1 MDSTIGKRWVVY
13 TPPTPG
19 GTRQREAVVLFA
31 PIIFSLYALGAVI
44 ITVYTLGEVH
54 LLYYYYLRHRRAAG
68 KAAPRPLDLAEL
80 PPVTVQIAMYNELY
94 VAEHVIDACAQLD
107 YPHDRLEIQVCDD
120 STDESYDVA
129 RRRIEHWR
137 AQGVNIQHRHRKDRS
152 GYKAGALAAATAR
165 ATGEFIAIFD
175 ADFRPAPDFL
185 RRTLPHFRD
194 RHVGIVQTR
203 WGHLNRTY
211 SILTYVQSVLLD
223 MFFIIEHKGRAV
235 LGAFLRFNG
244 SGGVWRKKCLEDSG
258 GWSADTLCEDLDLCF
273 RAQLR
278 GWTVVYDDTIISP
291 AEVPVTMSDFKAQQY
306 RWVKGKAQ
314 VIRKLLPAI
323 WVARI
328 PPVIKMHALF
338 DLLNIFAGSSVLVLA
353 LCSVPLTYIAWKQPE
368 YNRYMAY
375 VSFGLSN
382 LIIAPWFALIVL
394 KSYYAGGWRVT
405 KEFFTVFPPLV
416 ATVVGMPLFQTAAML
431 DGFFGFGG
439 SGSFHKTAKYN
450 ITQRT
455 DRWRDKL
462 YSPKRISGT
471 TLVEGLLAVFFAFAT
486 WFSISLH
493 NWGALPF
500 QVALV
505 CGYSYIFLRSVLKA

>member
-1 MDSTIGKRWVVY
+1 MGSLHTAQ
-13 TPPTPG
+13 PG
-19 GTRQREAVVLFA
+19 RYQHREAVVLFA

-44 ITVYTLGEVH
+44 ITVYTLGELH
-54 LLYYYYLRHRRAAG
+54 LLYYYYQRHRQAG
-68 KAAPRPLDLAEL
+68 TPSPKPLDAANL
-80 PPVTVQIAMYNELY
+80 PLVTVQVAMYNELY
-94 VAEHVIDACAQLD
+94 VAEHIIDACSQLD

-129 RRRIEHWR
+129 QRRIEHWR
-137 AQGVNIQHRHRKDRS
+137 AQGVNIRHLHRKDRS
-152 GYKAGALAAATAR
+152 GYKAGALAAATKVAS
-165 ATGEFIAIFD
+165 GEFVAIFD
-175 ADFRPAPDFL
+175 ADFRPPQDFL
-185 RRTLPHFRD
+185 RRTLPYFRD
-194 RHVGIVQTR
+194 RHVGIVQSR

-211 SILTYVQSVLLD
+211 SVLTYVQAVLLD

-244 SGGVWRKKCLEDSG
+244 SGGVWRKKCLDDSG
-258 GWSADTLCEDLDLCF
+258 GWSADTLCEDLDLCY

-278 GWTVVYDDTIISP
+278 GWTAVYDDTIVSP

-323 WVARI
+323 WAARL
-328 PPVIKMHALF
+328 PPAVKIHALF
-338 DLLNIFAGSSVLVLA
+338 DLLNIFAGSSVLVLG

-368 YNRYMAY
+368 YYRYMAY

-394 KSYYAGGWRVT
+394 KTYYTGGARVT

-416 ATVVGMPLFQTAAML
+416 ATVVGMPLFQTAAMV
-431 DGFFGFGG
+431 DGFFGGA
-439 SGSFHKTAKYN
+439 GSFHKTAKYN
-450 ITQRT
+450 ITQLT

-471 TLVEGLLAVFFAFAT
+471 TLAEGVLAVFFMYGT
-486 WFSISLH
+486 WLSVTLH

-505 CGYSYIFLRSVLKA
+505 FGYSYIFLRSVLKA